1 VLFGF
6 NSDVGYVVLALG
18 LACLVIAVVSQFR
31 LVAYWSLLVATT
43 LLVRVDLLVAKMS
56 NSLAWLSLVGL
67 CWLGLGLSWL
77 PQLLVA
83 SAGPRPVG

>member
-1 VLFGF
+1 V
-6 NSDVGYVVLALG
+6 
-18 LACLVIAVVSQFR
+18 ACWCLLIA
-31 LVAYWSLLVATT
+31 AT
-43 LLVRVDLLVAKMS
+43 LLARVDLLVAKMN